1 MNFNTY
7 LLGAMTV
14 VMEWPF
20 ETCMSQ
26 CTISAQH
33 FLHPCVASYRILL
46 QKWLMCYFS
55 CLVMQLLWAPG
66 HCSKALGP
74 AQNRDTGSLVLRG
87 PRGAP
92 GGLVS
97 CLHSCHQIVTCALQW
112 CLWSK
117 GMFSNPAV
125 SARKFPAPNNLY
137 PFLSPSLK
145 KKWGGVPLF
154 SPNPHHQTYATI
166 SFIIVTSSW
175 GFFLSGDISLMEI
188 GRFRSAL

>member
-1 MNFNTY
+1 MAFWD
-7 LLGAMTV
+7 LHV
-14 VMEWPF
+14 P
-20 ETCMSQ
+20 

-33 FLHPCVASYRILL
+33 FLHSCVASCRILL
-46 QKWLMCYFS
+46 QKWLICCFS

-87 PRGAP
+87 PGTAP

-112 CLWSK
+112 RLWSK

-125 SARKFPAPNNLY
+125 SAQKFPAPNNLH

-145 KKWGGVPLF
+145 KNGVEFPS
-154 SPNPHHQTYATI
+154 SPPTHITRLLCYK
-166 SFIIVTSSW
+166 FIHNCDFFM
-175 GFFLSGDISLMEI
+175 GFFFFFLVTFLSWK
-188 GRFRSAL
+188 